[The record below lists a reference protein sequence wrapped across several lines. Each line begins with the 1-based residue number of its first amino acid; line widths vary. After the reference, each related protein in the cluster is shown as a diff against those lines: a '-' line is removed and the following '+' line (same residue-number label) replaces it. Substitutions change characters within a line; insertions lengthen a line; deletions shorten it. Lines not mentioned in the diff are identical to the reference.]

1 LLCSKRAFGHDLP
14 VNGFDVAQKT
24 TPRNQSP
31 VVVAKTLAAPSI
43 LRY

>member
-1 LLCSKRAFGHDLP
+1 MTSA
-14 VNGFDVAQKT
+14 VAQKT
-24 TPRNQSP
+24 TPRSQSP